1 METAGTALLTDLY
14 QLTMCQAYLEHG
26 MRDTAVFEFF
36 VRKLPAKRNFLV
48 AAGLEQVLQFLEE
61 LHFSNEDLK
70 WLSETGR
77 FASKFI
83 YALRDLRF
91 SGDVDAMPEGTIFFA
106 NEPILRVRAPLPE
119 AQLVETR
126 IINLLHFQ
134 TLIAS
139 KAARCVM
146 ATPGKDLVE
155 FGLRRAHGREAGV
168 LGARATYISGFTA
181 TSNVLAGRE
190 FGIPVSGTM
199 AHSFVQAYDDEERA
213 FFDFAAANTDVVL
226 LIDTY
231 NTEEA
236 AAKVARIA
244 PQLRSQGIDVRG
256 VRLDSGDLV
265 DHARKVRHI
274 LDSAGLGDI
283 KIFASGSIDEYELHK
298 FEEVDAPIDGYGI
311 GTRLSASADAP
322 YLDCAYKLQEY
333 AGKPRLKR
341 SEGKETWPGPKQ
353 VYRVYDAAGL
363 IGNDLVTLESDAQQ
377 GEPLLM
383 PVMRKGIRLPQPTI
397 SEIRDR
403 LQCQIRCLPGQ
414 LRSLQQAEP
423 FAVTISDQVRK
434 LAAKFV

>member
-1 METAGTALLTDLY
+1 
-14 QLTMCQAYLEHG
+14 
-26 MRDTAVFEFF
+26 
-36 VRKLPAKRNFLV
+36 
-48 AAGLEQVLQFLEE
+48 
-61 LHFSNEDLK
+61 
-70 WLSETGR
+70 
-77 FASKFI
+77 
-83 YALRDLRF
+83 
-91 SGDVDAMPEGTIFFA
+91 
-106 NEPILRVRAPLPE
+106 
-119 AQLVETR
+119 
-126 IINLLHFQ
+126 
-134 TLIAS
+134 
-139 KAARCVM
+139 
-146 ATPGKDLVE
+146 
-155 FGLRRAHGREAGV
+155 
-168 LGARATYISGFTA
+168 
-181 TSNVLAGRE
+181 
-190 FGIPVSGTM
+190 M

-213 FFDFAAANTDVVL
+213 FFDFATANTDVVL

-274 LDSAGLGDI
+274 LDSAGLGNI
-283 KIFASGSIDEYELHK
+283 KIFASGSFDEYELHK

-311 GTRLSASADAP
+311 GTRLSTSADAP

-403 LQCQIRCLPGQ
+403 VQCQIRCLPGQ

-423 FAVTISDQVRK
+423 FAVTISNQVRK

>member
-77 FASKFI
+77 FESKFI

-199 AHSFVQAYDDEERA
+199 AHSFVQAYDDEGRA
-213 FFDFAAANTDVVL
+213 FFDFATANTDVVL

-311 GTRLSASADAP
+311 GTRLSTSADAP

-363 IGNDLVTLESDAQQ
+363 IGNDLVTLESDVQP

-403 LQCQIRCLPGQ
+403 VQCQIRCLPGQ